1 MGNNRSSYEKIPE
14 KDTIHVNNRSSYE
27 KIPDKGHKDDK
38 DDKPP
43 PYESHDILKK
53 GIYDTLF
60 VGLHNGSVIQLV
72 TIDDLKTGRI
82 SFKIEY
88 IDDDPLFKLR
98 IKNCN
103 TGVAFRTNEVKYSK
117 SKNMYVIDGKPID
130 ISYRPP
136 IKVELYLTE
145 NINLINKYHAKC
157 YCKIYMDD
165 DVNQLHDQY
174 LSYGGSK

>member
-1 MGNNRSSYEKIPE
+1 
-14 KDTIHVNNRSSYE
+14 
-27 KIPDKGHKDDK
+27 
-38 DDKPP
+38 
-43 PYESHDILKK
+43 
-53 GIYDTLF
+53 
-60 VGLHNGSVIQLV
+60 
-72 TIDDLKTGRI
+72 
-82 SFKIEY
+82 
-88 IDDDPLFKLR
+88 
-98 IKNCN
+98 
-103 TGVAFRTNEVKYSK
+103 
-117 SKNMYVIDGKPID
+117 MYVIDGKPID